1 MDQHRKCC
9 TWLDESPVRVS
20 PGWLPAGVASLVVL
34 GPYSPVYDSNYG
46 CGIQL
51 NADRYTPPGDGIITS
66 ALIEDNVLY
75 DNGAGGGGTVNLDGV
90 LDSVIRK
97 NLLFNNH
104 ASGIILFQIDGAEG
118 PRGNWIYHNTVDQA
132 ANGRWALG
140 LKQATGTNYVRNNVL
155 YSRHT
160 SPAQRQVQAGARKA
174 NSSFP
179 RRRRRRRSARQF
191 VCPCSLKTST
201 SIGFDR
207 PRRRSRRT
215 RS

>member
-1 MDQHRKCC
+1 MAATKNRFGRATMDQHRKCC
-9 TWLDESPVRVS
+9 TWLDQSPVRVS

-160 SPAQRQVQAGARKA
+160 SPAWCQVQAGA
-174 NSSFP
+174 P
-179 RRRRRRRSARQF
+179 RTKF
-191 VCPCSLKTST
+191 
-201 SIGFDR
+201 
-207 PRRRSRRT
+207 
-215 RS
+215 